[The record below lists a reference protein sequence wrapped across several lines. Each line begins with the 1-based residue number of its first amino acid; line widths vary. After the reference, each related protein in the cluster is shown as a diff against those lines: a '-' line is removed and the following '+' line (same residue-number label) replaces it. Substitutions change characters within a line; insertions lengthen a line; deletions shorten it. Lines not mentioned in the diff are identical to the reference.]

1 MRSEGR
7 TVKAGEQPM
16 KFVKLHA
23 NTVARLREIELAKDE
38 LRVAG
43 ADSAG
48 DLMQGLYARSQTEL
62 FVPPPVVDVSNT
74 QNLNEQSLTHGYRAR
89 YRRIILATSTY
100 SCQVCCRRARF
111 MSPVSNFHHRMV
123 IEPG

>member
-62 FVPPPVVDVSNT
+62 FVPPPVVDVSKTRNS
-74 QNLNEQSLTHGYRAR
+74 ERAVANAGVQGK
-89 YRRIILATSTY
+89 I
-100 SCQVCCRRARF
+100 
-111 MSPVSNFHHRMV
+111 PKNNFGNVDLFVPSMLPQGAVHV
-123 IEPG
+123 PCK